1 MATYDNFFIG
11 CHWVKPANTELLEVR
26 SPRFNEPHAAP
37 AEEIAELLSCGERKP
52 WRDPRRTD
60 RRCRRGHTMEG
71 ERDSELLRAL
81 HDEHAHALWS
91 YVVGLTNR
99 DRGRAQDVVQE
110 TFFRAWRNP
119 AVLERTGGSG
129 RSWLITVAKRIVVDE
144 WRSASRRP
152 EVVTD
157 QVPEQTVED
166 TAQQTV
172 DRQLVLTALRT
183 LSTEHRQVLLECY
196 FRGASVA
203 EAAETLGLAPGT
215 IKSRTHYALH
225 ALRQAID
232 ELGGVG

>member
-1 MATYDNFFIG
+1 MATYDSFFIG
-11 CHWVKPANTELLEVR
+11 GHWVEPASTELLEVR
-26 SPRFNEPHAAP
+26 SNEQHAAP
-37 AEEIAELLSCGERKP
+37 AEETAKLFSCGELKP
-52 WRDPRRTD
+52 SRDPRRTEP
-60 RRCRRGHTMEG
+60 RRRRGHPVEG

-81 HDEHAHALWS
+81 HDEHGHALWS

-110 TFFRAWRNP
+110 TMLRAWRNP

-129 RSWLITVAKRIVVDE
+129 RSWLLTVAKHIVVDE

-157 QVPEQTVED
+157 HVPEQTVED

-172 DRQLVLTALRT
+172 DRQLVLSALGT

-225 ALRQAID
+225 ALRRAID
-232 ELGGVG
+232 EMGGVA